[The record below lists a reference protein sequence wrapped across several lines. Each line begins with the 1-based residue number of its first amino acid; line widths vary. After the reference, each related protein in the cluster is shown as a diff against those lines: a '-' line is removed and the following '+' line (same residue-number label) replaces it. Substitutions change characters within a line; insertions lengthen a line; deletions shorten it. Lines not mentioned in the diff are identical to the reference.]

1 MITKYQNFTANY
13 FLTRAFFLGI
23 GFSLIIRI
31 TKQDSIFAFLI
42 GTIIGIFFIFLIN
55 KIQEYK
61 NDKTLD
67 EVLTEMK
74 GLGIFLRI
82 IFLIFGIMLLL
93 EGISFFQLFA
103 STFFLTKTPL
113 YLISLP
119 IILLILKI
127 AQGGIKTTFRVA
139 SCLFPLSVTL
149 TFLSLLTLFGYAEL
163 DNIMPLFISKPINF
177 IQSTFYYTSLAVT
190 PSMLMLLTKN
200 NNKNNIPSYLLGCF
214 TLILKLF
221 LIIAI
226 LGPIMASLYRF
237 PEYIILKE
245 IKLLDFIEKIEN
257 IVAISWIFDHF
268 VYVSVASLFIKE
280 LLPKKGQSLS
290 HGIIIL
296 LIYVLA
302 FMLLGKYYTNELFL
316 YYTMPFFVAIVF
328 IITIPILLIHTHK
341 KRKVSN

>member
-1 MITKYQNFTANY
+1 MITRYQNFAVNY

-31 TKQDSIFAFLI
+31 TKQDSIFAFLLGTLI
-42 GTIIGIFFIFLIN
+42 GVFFIFLIN

-61 NDKTLD
+61 SNKTLNQ
-67 EVLTEMK
+67 VLSEMS

-82 IFLIFGIMLLL
+82 IFLLFGIMLLI

-113 YLISLP
+113 YFISLP
-119 IILLILKI
+119 IILLLIKI
-127 AQGGIKTTFRVA
+127 AQGGVITTFRVA
-139 SCLFPLSVTL
+139 SCLFPISVIL
-149 TFLSLLTLFGYAEL
+149 TFLSLLTLFGYVEI
-163 DNIMPLFISKPINF
+163 DNIMPLFISKPSNF

-190 PSMLMLLTKN
+190 PSILMLLTKN
-200 NNKNNIPSYLLGCF
+200 NNQKNIPSYLLGCT

-221 LIIAI
+221 LIISI

-280 LLPKKGQSLS
+280 LLPKKKQSLS
-290 HGIIIL
+290 HGILL
-296 LIYVLA
+296 LILYIIG
-302 FMLLGKYYTNELFL
+302 FMFLGKYYTNELFL
-316 YYTMPFFVAIVF
+316 YYTMPFFVTIVF
-328 IITIPILLIHTHK
+328 IMTIPILLVYTYK
-341 KRKVSN
+341 KRKV